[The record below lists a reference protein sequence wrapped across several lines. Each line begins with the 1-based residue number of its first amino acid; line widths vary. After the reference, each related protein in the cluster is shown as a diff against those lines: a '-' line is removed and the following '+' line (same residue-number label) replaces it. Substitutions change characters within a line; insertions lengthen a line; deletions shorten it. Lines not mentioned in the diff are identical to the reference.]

1 MYKDSKNKQKLL
13 KDIVIDERF
22 KVIDLELRTEAKTA
36 VFPGS
41 KISSNRKETLEIA
54 GNLNKR
60 NVSVYFLPES
70 DTQKSADAIIEYK
83 GRLIIAD
90 LKYSNTLKIGTL
102 KKDLINGFEKSQ
114 MVVLKLRNADTSI
127 LAEAIDEL
135 ARKEHITG
143 DLMLI
148 NRLGKEEI
156 FRKRELKSG
165 KYLYRLRGFL

>member
-13 KDIVIDERF
+13 KDIVTDERF
-22 KVIDLELRTEAKTA
+22 KVIDLGLRTEAKTA

-41 KISSNRKETLEIA
+41 KMSSNRKETLEIA

-83 GRLIIAD
+83 GKLIIAD
-90 LKYSNTLKIGTL
+90 LKYSNSTSNNTLYGDL
-102 KKDLINGFEKSQ
+102 KDGFGKSQ
-114 MVVLKLRNADTSI
+114 MVVLKLRNADAGI
-127 LAEAIDEL
+127 LAKTIDEL
-135 ARKEHITG
+135 ARKEQITG
-143 DLMLI
+143 DLLLI

-156 FRKRELKSG
+156 YRKRELKNG
-165 KYLYRLRGFL
+165 KYLYRLHGFL